1 MWGKGRRSHVSRPV
15 LGDRCRSHRG
25 ETCGSGLRRDG
36 SVSCR
41 RRLSP
46 APPLQ
51 LLLSP
56 CRLCLPHGRRSRTVY
71 GPRLLPRYSVLRT
84 TDFSRNLPAQ
94 DGYTEVSVLHTA
106 GLSSEV
112 NVLYNRS
119 CCSPHEYFPENRM
132 GSVEIMSDVSACTE
146 NTSRT
151 GLWVPSSP
159 TNLTVFGSYAA
170 PVCGAKYIL
179 YFYFVGAARR

>member
-1 MWGKGRRSHVSRPV
+1 MSSSAV
-15 LGDRCRSHRG
+15 
-25 ETCGSGLRRDG
+25 
-36 SVSCR
+36 
-41 RRLSP
+41 

-119 CCSPHEYFPENRM
+119 CCSPHEYFPEKPH
-132 GSVEIMSDVSACTE
+132 
-146 NTSRT
+146 
-151 GLWVPSSP
+151 GLCRDHVGCLS
-159 TNLTVFGSYAA
+159 LYGE
-170 PVCGAKYIL
+170 YIQDGV
-179 YFYFVGAARR
+179 VGALESNQSHSFWKLCCSCLRREIYIIFLFRRCSSEINDMSYCYNPCQE